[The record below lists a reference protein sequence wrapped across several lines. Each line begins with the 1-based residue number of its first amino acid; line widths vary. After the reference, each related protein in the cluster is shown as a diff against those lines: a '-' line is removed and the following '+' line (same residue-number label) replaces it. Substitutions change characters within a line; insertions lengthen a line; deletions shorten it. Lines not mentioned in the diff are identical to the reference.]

1 MLTIMSKTRPN
12 RKAVET
18 LKIKMSSKKLN
29 KSNLVVIILAM
40 IQILNSNLEVHVKYA
55 TSQTNNQPESSAKFV
70 ANAPPV
76 YKKH

>member
-1 MLTIMSKTRPN
+1 MLTIISKTRPT

-55 TSQTNNQPESSAKFV
+55 TSQTNNQPESSAIFV

-76 YKKH
+76 YKNH

>member
-1 MLTIMSKTRPN
+1 MLKIISKTRPN

-18 LKIKMSSKKLN
+18 LKIKMSLKKLN

-55 TSQTNNQPESSAKFV
+55 TSQTNNQPESSATYV